1 MNAVIDCGADTCVTD
16 AQLRKVLG
24 RDGLPPAR
32 GLLQGVGGFDA
43 NRNRDILR
51 IVDGGGKVSVTD
63 VREVETLGNSPPDG
77 PKYQQGV
84 MAEFTITPGDPIISL
99 GTHGSQTRLLI
110 GLKTGDLLGRKLSQE
125 EIISRGLSVPI
136 FSPNLQIWCTK
147 LNDNLVFSG
156 CIGINPS
163 VIDKRND
170 FPRFFVV
177 VPENLSNNQ
186 IIE

>member
-1 MNAVIDCGADTCVTD
+1 MISAVTILGDSDKVDKRLAKKLNIPTKQSKQGVLLEVNAIIDCGADTCVTD

-84 MAEFTITPGDPIISL
+84 MAEFTITPGDPIIHL

-110 GLKTGDLLGRKLSQE
+110 GLKTGDLLGRKLSEE
-125 EIISRGLSVPI
+125 EIIERNLSVPI
-136 FSPNLQIWCTK
+136 FSPNLQI
-147 LNDNLVFSG
+147 
-156 CIGINPS
+156 
-163 VIDKRND
+163 
-170 FPRFFVV
+170 
-177 VPENLSNNQ
+177 
-186 IIE
+186 